1 MGGLVRPLVLF
12 LLIATVNRQKGNLD
26 LFFFF
31 WLDIIV

>member
-31 WLDIIV
+31 LA